1 MVDYGEV
8 GNKKWILLPRT
19 SPWDKNT
26 WERREMAGHDK
37 LRRKV
42 RLTVFPFS
50 NILQVIY
57 IKRCNFL
64 GASNRG
70 SARLLL
76 DLAIHRYMQ

>member
-1 MVDYGEV
+1 M
-8 GNKKWILLPRT
+8 

-26 WERREMAGHDK
+26 WERREMAEHDK

-57 IKRCNFL
+57 VKRCNFL

-76 DLAIHRYMQ
+76 DLAIHRYNIPSHHRQPKFASLESV